1 MKVAIIFYSFT
12 GNTRKVASVIKDF
25 LIKQNV
31 EVKFLELKPKL
42 ESKRFVQQAA
52 QSLFAKKVKLVGENI
67 PDISDSDHI
76 FLGTPVWAFAPAPAL
91 RSFIQDCETLRGKK
105 ICLFATYGSGLGKK
119 KCLDKMES
127 LLSKKAKSIVMRFT
141 ISDKKV
147 DNNEYLLDV
156 LSSNIKL

>member
-76 FLGTPVWAFAPAPAL
+76 FLGTPVWAFAPAPAM
-91 RSFIQDCETLRGKK
+91 RSFIQDCKTLKNKK
-105 ICLFATYGSGLGKK
+105 TSLFETYGSGLGKE
-119 KCLDKMES
+119 KCLNKMET
-127 LLSKKAKSIVMRFT
+127 LLFKKANSVVNKFM

-147 DNNEYLLDV
+147 DDNKYLSELISKNV
-156 LSSNIKL
+156 QL

>member
-1 MKVAIIFYSFT
+1 MKAVIIFYSFT
-12 GNTRKVASVIKDF
+12 GNTRKVAFAIKDF
-25 LIKQNV
+25 LIQQSIEV
-31 EVKFLELKPKL
+31 ESLELKPEV
-42 ESKRFVQQAA
+42 ESKSFIKQAS
-52 QSLFAKKVKLVGENI
+52 QSLFAMKVKLSGEDM
-67 PDISDSDHI
+67 PDLSIYDYI